1 METSQFDLPRG
12 QAKLIPR
19 REGSRCDKVDRKHGS
34 AFLTASGAGASG
46 IDRLDI
52 VHFLLKHGAN
62 LNFGDSREG
71 EIALFVA
78 SRADHLDIMRL
89 LVAYGADVNTPPSL
103 PGVLRAG
110 HLNIVR
116 VLMEHGAV
124 VNSKGEK
131 TALLVASTAG
141 HLDVVVR
148 FLFDHGAD
156 VNVKASLETVITLF
170 AASRAGHLGVQEPW
184 STESTCLE
192 TMLQSRPDS
201 ADLLQAQNVEDDS
214 PMYSLPVSQ
223 VVLSRTLVVAP
234 HRNLLLGIT
243 KTP

>member
-1 METSQFDLPRG
+1 M
-12 QAKLIPR
+12 IPR

-124 VNSKGEK
+124 VHSKGEK

-156 VNVKASLETVITLF
+156 VNVKASLGAVITLF
-170 AASRAGHLGVQEPW
+170 AASRAGHLGVQRFLVEHGADA
-184 STESTCLE
+184 SLRESKRDQTVASI
-192 TMLQSRPDS
+192 SR
-201 ADLLQAQNVEDDS
+201 AVQ
-214 PMYSLPVSQ
+214 
-223 VVLSRTLVVAP
+223 P
-234 HRNLLLGIT
+234 HTARFFGVHRH
-243 KTP
+243 PR